1 MSLDYVHHYWLFLSI
16 SMLSCAAW
24 GETNMIRTG
33 LATKFSHY
41 FAMISLGVA
50 QIAKFYSQ
58 LLKPNNMRSVP
69 GFEPMT
75 FSVVLQLAQLDQL
88 LSWFTCL
95 SKADL
100 SSFGPIWALSFVHL
114 NVSQWTSEPQNRLFQ
129 QFFCLHGPSKMT
141 PQVPPKQINLMKIIA
156 LSN

>member
-1 MSLDYVHHYWLFLSI
+1 
-16 SMLSCAAW
+16 MLSCAAW

-41 FAMISLGVA
+41 FAMISLEVA

-88 LSWFTCL
+88 LS
-95 SKADL
+95 
-100 SSFGPIWALSFVHL
+100 
-114 NVSQWTSEPQNRLFQ
+114 
-129 QFFCLHGPSKMT
+129 
-141 PQVPPKQINLMKIIA
+141 
-156 LSN
+156 